1 MALIDELQDQ
11 GEPSAHV
18 GDYENRTP
26 GIISGLVSEI
36 HILTGQRRPWPQP
49 ETMDEPLLGVED
61 SYAQGPLV
69 YGLAAALLV
78 EESPS
83 AASFYQQRYEEM
95 RDKYLSRLPARLG
108 DTIDVYG
115 GIEYGQF
122 GRW

>member
-1 MALIDELQDQ
+1 M
-11 GEPSAHV
+11 
-18 GDYENRTP
+18 
-26 GIISGLVSEI
+26 
-36 HILTGQRRPWPQP
+36 
-49 ETMDEPLLGVED
+49 ED